1 MEEQLATP
9 ISELLILILYLGSIT
24 FLLGTLVQIYIIYR
38 NKQSKVKGI
47 IIVLL
52 TRLLT
57 IISSYFIWSIWN
69 NSDIM
74 FAFLYLPGLISEI
87 IFSPL
92 LLLIFGNKINLKRVN

>member
-57 IISSYFIWSIWN
+57 IISSYFIWSI
-69 NSDIM
+69 
-74 FAFLYLPGLISEI
+74 
-87 IFSPL
+87 
-92 LLLIFGNKINLKRVN
+92 

>member
-57 IISSYFIWSIWN
+57 IISS
-69 NSDIM
+69 
-74 FAFLYLPGLISEI
+74 
-87 IFSPL
+87 
-92 LLLIFGNKINLKRVN
+92 

>member
-57 IISSYFIWSIWN
+57 IISSYFI
-69 NSDIM
+69 
-74 FAFLYLPGLISEI
+74 
-87 IFSPL
+87 
-92 LLLIFGNKINLKRVN
+92 

>member
-24 FLLGTLVQIYIIYR
+24 FLLGALVQIYIIYR
-38 NKQSKVKGI
+38 NKKSKVKGI

-57 IISSYFIWSIWN
+57 IISSYFIFITNIRFYFKKSTN
-69 NSDIM
+69 FST
-74 FAFLYLPGLISEI
+74 AF
-87 IFSPL
+87 PL
-92 LLLIFGNKINLKRVN
+92 